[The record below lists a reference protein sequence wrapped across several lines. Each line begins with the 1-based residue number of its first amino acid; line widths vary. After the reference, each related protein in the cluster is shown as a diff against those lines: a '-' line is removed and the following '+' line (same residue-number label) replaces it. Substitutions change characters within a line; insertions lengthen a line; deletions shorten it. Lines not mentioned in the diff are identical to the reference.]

1 MKRILLSAV
10 VALVS
15 ASPMGAFAQD
25 ENVNCAQYLEMDTAA
40 QLAAINAALA
50 LSEAHG
56 MGRRFEEDATDE
68 EKLDYMQASCTEP
81 DGTVMVDLVD
91 MLGT

>member
-10 VALVS
+10 VALLS
-15 ASPMGAFAQD
+15 AVPMGAFAQD
-25 ENVNCAQYLEMDTAA
+25 ERVNCEQYLEMDGTA

-50 LSEAHG
+50 MSEAHG
-56 MGRRFEEDATDE
+56 MGRRFGEDATDQ

-81 DGTVMVDLVD
+81 DGTVMVDLID